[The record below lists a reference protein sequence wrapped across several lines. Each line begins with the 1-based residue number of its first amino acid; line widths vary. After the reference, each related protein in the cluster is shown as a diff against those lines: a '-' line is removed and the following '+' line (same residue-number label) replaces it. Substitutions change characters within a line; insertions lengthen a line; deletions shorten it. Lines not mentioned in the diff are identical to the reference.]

1 MKINEIFSPPKKT
14 PTEIKA
20 AQAEIRA
27 KTAKLQ
33 NTHDKKMRED
43 PQYRDWH
50 NSMIKHY
57 EKKGHTEG
65 D

>member
-1 MKINEIFSPPKKT
+1 MKINEIFSSPKKT
-14 PTEIKA
+14 SAEIKA
-20 AQAEIRA
+20 AQADIDA
-27 KTAKLQ
+27 KTSRMKKE
-33 NTHDKKMRED
+33 HDKRMKED
-43 PQYRDWH
+43 PEYRDWH